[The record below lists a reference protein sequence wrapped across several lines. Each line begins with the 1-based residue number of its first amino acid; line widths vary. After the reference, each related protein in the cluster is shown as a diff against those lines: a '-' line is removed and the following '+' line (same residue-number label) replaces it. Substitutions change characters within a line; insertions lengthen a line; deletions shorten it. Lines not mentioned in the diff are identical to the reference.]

1 MFNKLLRR
9 SLTTENKSFSS
20 RDPLVSELI
29 FPNCI
34 IDDIATQ
41 IKQPAE
47 CHKSVDPP

>member
-1 MFNKLLRR
+1 MFNKLLYRY
-9 SLTTENKSFSS
+9 LAIENKSFS
-20 RDPLVSELI
+20 RDPLVTDLI

-41 IKQPAE
+41 IKQPGE